1 MKMFLLLLL
10 QLFTVS
16 GAMALVY
23 APLTDNHEDNLYR
36 RRGEL
41 LPVFTADSEEALFK
55 AMMSEFTSQ
64 KEDLRRVKYYLI
76 NGEVRMAKM
85 YLRQMMLTE
94 PRLRPLGHRY
104 LATIEFILGNYHDS
118 LKELKRPELNKFG
131 NFQKVCVLRVLN
143 QIIVDDIFDL
153 QDQWDRCLLENI
165 KEMQSNRLL
174 WLETL
179 VQLKVAPSENVLKTP
194 FKYNKIFALP
204 NEDIK
209 ITLKLALYLNQEK
222 LVLDEINQ
230 LTLDAIL
237 DPEIRELAGLILFRA
252 KKFSLSFKFI
262 EDLNTANVNN
272 IKGNLYLMQKKYE
285 LAFAQFKLALVQKQ
299 NSLNA
304 MERALPL
311 AWEIGQWEEG
321 TKLAE
326 QVITSPDGAMSK
338 LALTSAF
345 YVQRNQFAEAEK
357 RLDYIASYSTEG
369 ENLTVTQL
377 YSYNHL
383 MQKRTLETTKYADL
397 SCKSY
402 DLAQCWL
409 LYQFSYWDHFPLTIL
424 RDETIFKNTPWWNDE
439 SALTTV
445 TRLNETIYVNQKD
458 IEELDDALIK
468 LISTQK

>member
-1 MKMFLLLLL
+1 MKIFLFILIHLFCLPELLA
-10 QLFTVS
+10 QSF
-16 GAMALVY
+16 
-23 APLTDNHEDNLYR
+23 APPTANVENNLYR

-41 LPVFTADSEEALFK
+41 IPLSNGESEEALFK
-55 AMMSEFTSQ
+55 AMMSEFTTQ
-64 KEDLRRVKYYLI
+64 KEDLKRVKYYLI

-94 PRLRPLGHRY
+94 PRLRPLGYRF
-104 LATIEFILGNYHDS
+104 LGMLEFILGNYQES

-131 NFQKVCVLRVLN
+131 NYQKVCVLRILN
-143 QIIVDDIFDL
+143 QIILNDLFDL
-153 QDQWDRCLLENI
+153 EDQWDRCLLENI

-179 VQLKVAPSENVLKTP
+179 VRLKTAPSENTLIAP
-194 FKYNKIFALP
+194 FKYNKIFSLP

-209 ITLKLALYLNQEK
+209 ITLKLALYLNQES
-222 LVLDEINQ
+222 LVLPEIMQ

-252 KKFSLSFKFI
+252 KKFSLSYKFI
-262 EDLNTANVNN
+262 EDLNTANINN
-272 IKGNLYLMQKKYE
+272 IKGNLYLMQNKYE
-285 LAFAQFKLALVQKQ
+285 LAFAQFKLALTQKQ

-326 QVITSPDGAMSK
+326 QVITSPEGAMSK

-345 YVQRNQFAEAEK
+345 YVQRGLYKEAEK
-357 RLDYIASYSTEG
+357 RLDYITTYSTEG

-377 YSYNHL
+377 YAYNHL
-383 MQKRTLETTKYADL
+383 MQKKSLETMKYADL
-397 SCKSY
+397 SCKAY

-409 LYQFSYWDHFPLTIL
+409 LYQFSYWDHFPLTVL
-424 RDETIFKNTPWWNDE
+424 RDEPLFKNTNWWDDE
-439 SALTTV
+439 SALTTISA
-445 TRLNETIYVNQKD
+445 LKETIYVNQKD

-468 LISTQK
+468 LIPAQK

>member
-1 MKMFLLLLL
+1 MKIFLFILIHLFCLPELLA
-10 QLFTVS
+10 QSF
-16 GAMALVY
+16 
-23 APLTDNHEDNLYR
+23 APPTANVENNLYR

-41 LPVFTADSEEALFK
+41 IPLSNGESEEALFK
-55 AMMSEFTSQ
+55 AMMSEFTTQ
-64 KEDLRRVKYYLI
+64 KEDLKRVKYYLI

-94 PRLRPLGHRY
+94 PRLRPLGYRY
-104 LATIEFILGNYHDS
+104 LGMLEFILGNYQES

-131 NFQKVCVLRVLN
+131 NYQKVCVLRILN
-143 QIIVDDIFDL
+143 QIILNDLFDL
-153 QDQWDRCLLENI
+153 EDQWDRCLLENI

-179 VQLKVAPSENVLKTP
+179 VRLKTAPSENTLIAP
-194 FKYNKIFALP
+194 FKYNKIFSLP

-209 ITLKLALYLNQEK
+209 ITLKLALYLNQES
-222 LVLDEINQ
+222 LVLPEIMQ

-252 KKFSLSFKFI
+252 KKFSLSYKFI
-262 EDLNTANVNN
+262 EDLNTANINN
-272 IKGNLYLMQKKYE
+272 IKGNLYLMQNKYE
-285 LAFAQFKLALVQKQ
+285 LAFAQFKLALTQKQ

-326 QVITSPDGAMSK
+326 QVITSPEGAMSK

-345 YVQRNQFAEAEK
+345 YVQRGLYKEAEK
-357 RLDYIASYSTEG
+357 RLDYITTYSTEG

-377 YSYNHL
+377 YAYNHL
-383 MQKRTLETTKYADL
+383 MQKKSLETMKYADL
-397 SCKSY
+397 SCKAY

-409 LYQFSYWDHFPLTIL
+409 LYQFSYWDHFPLTVL
-424 RDETIFKNTPWWNDE
+424 RDEPLFKNTNWWDDE
-439 SALTTV
+439 SALTTISA
-445 TRLNETIYVNQKD
+445 LKETIYVNQKD

-468 LISTQK
+468 LIPAQK

>member
-1 MKMFLLLLL
+1 MKIFLFLIIH
-10 QLFTVS
+10 LFTLQ
-16 GAMALVY
+16 ALALSYTPPTENV
-23 APLTDNHEDNLYR
+23 ESNLYR

-41 LPVFTADSEEALFK
+41 IPLATGQSEQDLFK
-55 AMMSEFTSQ
+55 AMMSEFTTQ
-64 KEDLRRVKYYLI
+64 KEDLRQVKYYLI

-94 PRLRPLGHRY
+94 PKLRPLGYRY
-104 LATIEFILGNYHDS
+104 LAMIEFMLGNYKDS

-131 NFQKVCVLRVLN
+131 HFEKVCVLRVLN
-143 QIIVDDIFDL
+143 QIILNDTFDL
-153 QDQWDRCLLENI
+153 QKQWDRCLLENI

-179 VQLKVAPSENVLKTP
+179 VELKLRPSEDVLKSP

-209 ITLKLALYLNQEK
+209 IILKLALYLNQEK
-222 LVLDEINQ
+222 LVIDEIMN
-230 LTLDAIL
+230 LTLDAVL
-237 DPEIRELAGLILFRA
+237 DSEIRELAGLILFRA

-262 EDLNTANVNN
+262 DDLNTANVNN
-272 IKGNLYLMQKKYE
+272 IKGNLYLMQNKYE
-285 LAFAQFKLALVQKQ
+285 LAFAQFKLALIQKQ

-304 MERALPL
+304 IERALPL

-326 QVITSPDGAMSK
+326 QVITPPEGTVAK

-345 YVQRNQFAEAEK
+345 YIQRNQYKEAEK
-357 RLDYIASYSTEG
+357 RLDYIVNYSTEG

-377 YSYNHL
+377 YSYAHL
-383 MQKRTLETTKYADL
+383 LQKRHLETMKYADL
-397 SCKSY
+397 ACKAY

-409 LYQFSYWDHFPLTIL
+409 LYQFSYWDHFQLTIQ
-424 RDETIFKNTPWWNDE
+424 REEAMFKNTNWWDDE
-439 SALTTV
+439 STLTTV
-445 TRLNETIYVNQKD
+445 SALKETIYVNQKD

-468 LISTQK
+468 LIPGQK

>member
-1 MKMFLLLLL
+1 MKVFLLSLIH
-10 QLFTVS
+10 LFYVPTVL
-16 GAMALVY
+16 ALVY
-23 APLTDNHEDNLYR
+23 APPTDNVENNLYR

-41 LPVFTADSEEALFK
+41 IPLNTIESEDALFK

-64 KEDLRRVKYYLI
+64 KKDLRRVKFYLI

-85 YLRQMMLTE
+85 HLRQMMLTE
-94 PRLRPLGHRY
+94 PRLRPLGYRY
-104 LATIEFILGNYHDS
+104 LATIEFILGNYQDS
-118 LKELKRPELNKFG
+118 LKELKRPELSALG
-131 NFQKVCVLRVLN
+131 NYRKVCVLRILN
-143 QIIVDDIFDL
+143 QIILNDTFDL
-153 QDQWDRCLLENI
+153 ADQWDRCLLENI

-179 VQLKVAPSENVLKTP
+179 VRLKTAPSEDTIKAP
-194 FKYNKIFALP
+194 FKYNKIFSLP
-204 NEDIK
+204 NDDIK
-209 ITLKLALYLNQEK
+209 IVLKLALYLNQEK
-222 LVLDEINQ
+222 LVIDEIMQ
-230 LTLDAIL
+230 LTFDAIV

-262 EDLNTANVNN
+262 EDLNTANINN
-272 IKGNLYLMQKKYE
+272 IKGNLYLMQNKYE
-285 LAFAQFKLALVQKQ
+285 LAFAQFKLALIQKQ

-311 AWEIGQWEEG
+311 SWEIGQWEEG

-326 QVITSPDGAMSK
+326 QVITSPEGAMSK

-345 YVQRNQFAEAEK
+345 YVQRKLYKEAEK
-357 RLDYIASYSTEG
+357 RLDYITTYSTEG
-369 ENLTVTQL
+369 DNLTVTQL

-383 MQKRTLETTKYADL
+383 MQKRSLETIKYADL

-424 RDETIFKNTPWWNDE
+424 RDEPLFKNTNWWSDE
-439 SALTTV
+439 SALTTISA
-445 TRLNETIYVNQKD
+445 LKETIYVNQKD

-468 LISTQK
+468 LIPVQK

>member
-1 MKMFLLLLL
+1 MKIFLFILIHLFCLPELLA
-10 QLFTVS
+10 QSF
-16 GAMALVY
+16 
-23 APLTDNHEDNLYR
+23 APPTANVENNLYR

-41 LPVFTADSEEALFK
+41 IPLSNGESEEALFK
-55 AMMSEFTSQ
+55 AMMSEFTTQ
-64 KEDLRRVKYYLI
+64 KEDLKRVKYYLI

-94 PRLRPLGHRY
+94 PRLRPLGYRY
-104 LATIEFILGNYHDS
+104 LGMLEFILGNYQES

-131 NFQKVCVLRVLN
+131 NYQKVCVLRILN
-143 QIIVDDIFDL
+143 QIILNDLFDL
-153 QDQWDRCLLENI
+153 EDQWDRCLLENI

-179 VQLKVAPSENVLKTP
+179 VRLKTAPSENTLIAP
-194 FKYNKIFALP
+194 FKYNKIFSLP

-209 ITLKLALYLNQEK
+209 ITLKLALYLNQES
-222 LVLDEINQ
+222 LVLPEIMQ

-252 KKFSLSFKFI
+252 KKFSLSYKFI
-262 EDLNTANVNN
+262 EDLNTANINN
-272 IKGNLYLMQKKYE
+272 IKGNLYLMQNKYE
-285 LAFAQFKLALVQKQ
+285 LAFAQFKLALIQKQ

-326 QVITSPDGAMSK
+326 QVITSPEGAMSK

-345 YVQRNQFAEAEK
+345 YVQRGLYKEAEK
-357 RLDYIASYSTEG
+357 RLDYITTYSTEG

-377 YSYNHL
+377 YAYNHL
-383 MQKRTLETTKYADL
+383 MQKKSLETMKYADL
-397 SCKSY
+397 SCKAY

-409 LYQFSYWDHFPLTIL
+409 LYQFSYWDHFPLTVL
-424 RDETIFKNTPWWNDE
+424 RDEPLFKNTNWWDDE
-439 SALTTV
+439 SALTTISA
-445 TRLNETIYVNQKD
+445 LKETIYVNQKD

-468 LISTQK
+468 LIPAQK

>member
-1 MKMFLLLLL
+1 MKIFLFILIHLFCLPELLA
-10 QLFTVS
+10 QSF
-16 GAMALVY
+16 
-23 APLTDNHEDNLYR
+23 APPTANVENNLYR

-41 LPVFTADSEEALFK
+41 IPLSNGESEEALFK
-55 AMMSEFTSQ
+55 AMMSEFTTQ
-64 KEDLRRVKYYLI
+64 KEDLKRVKYYLI

-94 PRLRPLGHRY
+94 PRLRPLGYRY
-104 LATIEFILGNYHDS
+104 LGMLEFILGNYQES

-131 NFQKVCVLRVLN
+131 NYQKVCVLRILN
-143 QIIVDDIFDL
+143 QIILNDLFDL
-153 QDQWDRCLLENI
+153 EDQWDRCLLENI

-179 VQLKVAPSENVLKTP
+179 VRLKTAPSENTLIAP
-194 FKYNKIFALP
+194 FKYNKIFSLP

-209 ITLKLALYLNQEK
+209 ITLKLALYLNQES
-222 LVLDEINQ
+222 LVLPELMQ

-252 KKFSLSFKFI
+252 KKFSLSYKFI
-262 EDLNTANVNN
+262 EDLNTANINN
-272 IKGNLYLMQKKYE
+272 IKGNLYLMQNKYE
-285 LAFAQFKLALVQKQ
+285 LAFAQFKLALIQKQ

-326 QVITSPDGAMSK
+326 QVITSPEGAMSK

-345 YVQRNQFAEAEK
+345 YVQRGLYKEAEK
-357 RLDYIASYSTEG
+357 RLDYITTYSTEG

-377 YSYNHL
+377 YAYNHL
-383 MQKRTLETTKYADL
+383 MQKKSLETMKYADL
-397 SCKSY
+397 SCKAY

-409 LYQFSYWDHFPLTIL
+409 LYQFSYWDHFPLTVL
-424 RDETIFKNTPWWNDE
+424 RDEPLFKNTNWWDDE
-439 SALTTV
+439 SALTTISA
-445 TRLNETIYVNQKD
+445 LKETIYVNQKD

-468 LISTQK
+468 LIPAQK